1 MFVVLLNK
9 GVSMKEIKVYDSAS
23 RTTMRAWVVGVSNIY
38 KNKSVV
44 EVENGCYTTL
54 NLDTLEFGDKGWC
67 VVVAK

>member
-67 VVVAK
+67 VVDAK